1 MKHLVNVLVAAAAF
15 GSQAAAA
22 QAGDAVGSALA
33 KLSGKSAD
41 VEVGEFL
48 KSLTA
53 DMPVATPPA
62 TFVLGAAGTTVP
74 RVATFREFV
83 TQIGSAVGD
92 DGKINRSVAVEI
104 NPRLALG
111 PVQWSDF
118 KASRLTQVLTRTTVS
133 AATLAEESQTGAK
146 SAIGLQSVLYSA
158 QVGQLITAASS
169 GPCAAVADDF
179 LKSQEKPNALVPG
192 KPVFPLPEAAQENAR
207 KCKASVD
214 ALLTK
219 WNPTSLT
226 VGLGQALYSADG
238 SPRKLKSASGGLWM
252 TATLG
257 YDFKG
262 ADPDEPADR
271 KMGLGATLHLRR
283 MVHDR
288 VADPADPSVKLDE
301 RSTLLGLNVR
311 GGNGRLGGLAEFSVR
326 RGSVETL
333 SGETRKRRFAG
344 LEYRVAEGLYVVV
357 GVGSDKGRRDGK
369 DQRVTLANLKW
380 GFSGGPVLIP

>member
-1 MKHLVNVLVAAAAF
+1 MKHIVNFLIVVLAF
-15 GSQAAAA
+15 CSQRALA
-22 QAGDAVGSALA
+22 QSGDAVGSALA

-41 VEVGEFL
+41 VEVGDFL

-62 TFVLGAAGTTVP
+62 TFVLGAAGTAVP

-111 PVQWSDF
+111 PVQWSDY
-118 KASRLTQVLTRTTVS
+118 KVNRVTQVLTRTTIS
-133 AATLAEESQTGAK
+133 AATLSEESGTGAK

-158 QVGQLITAASS
+158 EVGHLITAASS
-169 GPCAAVADDF
+169 GPCAAVAKDF
-179 LKSQEKPNALVPG
+179 ADSKEKPGAIVPG
-192 KPVFPLPEAAQENAR
+192 KPLFQLPEAAQENAR

-238 SPRKLKSASGGLWM
+238 TPRKLKSASGGIWV
-252 TATLG
+252 TGTLG
-257 YDFKG
+257 YDFEG
-262 ADPDEPADR
+262 AKLDEPADR
-271 KMGLGATLHLRR
+271 KMGIGATLHLRR

-288 VADPADPSVKLDE
+288 VADPADDSVKLDE
-301 RSTLLGLNVR
+301 RSTLFGLNLR
-311 GGNGRLGGLAEFSVR
+311 GGNGRLGGLAEFSLR
-326 RGSVETL
+326 KGSVETL
-333 SGETRKRRFAG
+333 SVEKRKRLFAG
-344 LEYRVAEGLYVVV
+344 VEYRVAEGLYVVV

-380 GFSGGPVLIP
+380 GFSGGPVLVP